1 MTGSAPGYQPV
12 VADGVL
18 ALRRPGTCWLSTGH
32 DGGYRRADAAYN
44 VTVPEGFERTDLQRY
59 VADRLAG
66 AGFEAPGPS
75 LLTGVEMRHA
85 RCARRGPVVAC
96 ATAGVSNPA
105 ELPMSP
111 APDRGSDQESNP
123 EADGD
128 GWRPGTVNLLVGTDR
143 SLGEGAL
150 ASLLGVV
157 VEAKAAT
164 LLDAVGVPGTTSD
177 AAVVG
182 SAPEGEPARFAGS
195 ATAVGSAARA
205 CVREALLASLW
216 SRYPD
221 GDPLGSVAEAEY
233 GVRTDRPATV
243 FAPGET
249 HSPDRPD
256 RDV

>member
-1 MTGSAPGYQPV
+1 VTGRAGYEPV
-12 VADGVL
+12 LCDGVL
-18 ALRRPGTCWLSTGH
+18 ALRRPGTRWLSTGH
-32 DGGYRRADAAYN
+32 DGGYRDADAAYN
-44 VTVPEGFERTDLQRY
+44 VTVPEGFERTDLERY

-85 RCARRGPVVAC
+85 RCARRGPVLAC

-111 APDRGSDQESNP
+111 GEPGSRTD
-123 EADGD
+123 ATDD
-128 GWRPGTVNLLVGTDR
+128 WRPGTVNLLVGTDR

-182 SAPEGEPARFAGS
+182 SAPDGEPARFAGS
-195 ATAVGSAARA
+195 ATAVGAAARA
-205 CVREALLASLW
+205 CVRDALLAGLR

-221 GDPLGSVAEAEY
+221 ADPPGSVAEAEY
-233 GVRTDRPATV
+233 GVRTDRPAAV

-249 HSPDRPD
+249 HSSDRPD
-256 RDV
+256 

>member
-1 MTGSAPGYQPV
+1 MTGPAGYEPV
-12 VADGVL
+12 VRDGVL
-18 ALRRPGTCWLSTGH
+18 ALGRPGTRWLSTGH
-32 DGGYRRADAAYN
+32 DGGYREADAAYN
-44 VTVPEGFERTDLQRY
+44 VTVPEGFERTDLKRY

-66 AGFEAPGPS
+66 AGFEASGPS

-105 ELPMSP
+105 ELPIPPDGS
-111 APDRGSDQESNP
+111 APDPHPDP
-123 EADGD
+123 PD

-164 LLDAVGVPGTTSD
+164 LLHAVGVPGTTSD

-182 SAPEGEPARFAGS
+182 SAPDGEPARFAGS
-195 ATAVGSAARA
+195 STDVGSAARA
-205 CVREALLASLW
+205 CVREALLAGLR

-221 GDPLGSVAEAEY
+221 GAPPDSVAEAAY

-243 FAPGET
+243 FVPGET
-249 HSPDRPD
+249 DSTHRPD
-256 RDV
+256 